1 MKKNNVGPMHLVA
14 VLIIIVIL
22 IFFGAW
28 YFRVEEGWSYVDSFY
43 FTVMTVTTVGYGD
56 LVPTTDASK
65 IVVSIYSMIS
75 LPIVLVAFTVIAKSY
90 VEDRLS
96 QIEKKISEL
105 VTREKTIEDKI
116 EKIQTTP
123 TKKRTLW
130 EKIFGFGGNKN

>member
-1 MKKNNVGPMHLVA
+1 MNKKSVTPVHLLA
-14 VLIIIVIL
+14 VLFIIIIL

-28 YFRVEEGWSYVDSFY
+28 YFKIEEGWSYVDAFY

-75 LPIVLVAFTVIAKSY
+75 LPIVLVAFTVFAKSY
-90 VEDRLS
+90 VEDRLQ
-96 QIEKKISEL
+96 QIEKKISDL

-116 EKIQTTP
+116 EKIEVSP
-123 TKKRTLW
+123 NKKRSFW
-130 EKIFGFGGNKN
+130 ERIFGLNTKN